1 MTHQVQFPNLGISV
15 EVNPIAFQVG
25 NFTIYWY
32 GIIIGIGFLL
42 AVLYGFSSCKKMNI
56 NKDHLLD
63 AIIAG
68 LLGGIIGAR
77 LYYVIFYPGDKYIT
91 NPMEIFNIKEGGLGI
106 YGGIIGGLLCGGI
119 VAKIRKMNL
128 FAVLDV
134 ASLGYLIG
142 QGVGRWGNF
151 VNQEAFGCATDLPWG
166 MYSDRTAAEVV
177 GNVHP
182 CFLYESILCLLGFV
196 LLHLFTRHLR
206 RYDGQTFLLYIIWY
220 GVTRFFIEG
229 LRTDSLLA
237 CRLGLFA
244 ARHRVQYIPFLVNH
258 AQFQCLFA
266 GRYNGETRF
275 GAAEYGPFDGLHLA
289 GERTGRI
296 GDIVDVAACHAYVLE
311 VVDVPADVHIH
322 LVLAQDGIET
332 CLHIRAFA
340 LVLRGFGIDGM
351 VSGNDNPVL
360 FGGSQYGIYPGK
372 LLLVIL
378 LAGIGIGLAV
388 VAVFVNHRG
397 GVYPKDADGSAVVLE
412 RLGIITGGHRSEEH
426 TSELQ
431 SH

>member
-106 YGGIIGGLLCGGI
+106 YGGIIGGMLCGGI

-142 QGVGRWGNF
+142 QGVGRWGN
-151 VNQEAFGCATDLPWG
+151 L
-166 MYSDRTAAEVV
+166 
-177 GNVHP
+177 
-182 CFLYESILCLLGFV
+182 
-196 LLHLFTRHLR
+196 
-206 RYDGQTFLLYIIWY
+206 
-220 GVTRFFIEG
+220 
-229 LRTDSLLA
+229 SL
-237 CRLGLFA
+237 
-244 ARHRVQYIPFLVNH
+244 I
-258 AQFQCLFA
+258 
-266 GRYNGETRF
+266 
-275 GAAEYGPFDGLHLA
+275 
-289 GERTGRI
+289 
-296 GDIVDVAACHAYVLE
+296 
-311 VVDVPADVHIH
+311 HI
-322 LVLAQDGIET
+322 
-332 CLHIRAFA
+332 
-340 LVLRGFGIDGM
+340 
-351 VSGNDNPVL
+351 
-360 FGGSQYGIYPGK
+360 
-372 LLLVIL
+372 
-378 LAGIGIGLAV
+378 
-388 VAVFVNHRG
+388 
-397 GVYPKDADGSAVVLE
+397 
-412 RLGIITGGHRSEEH
+412 
-426 TSELQ
+426 
-431 SH
+431 

>member
-106 YGGIIGGLLCGGI
+106 YGGIIGGMLCGGI

-229 LRTDSLLA
+229 LRTDSLL
-237 CRLGLFA
+237 LPGIDL
-244 ARHRVQYIPFLVNH
+244 RVSQ
-258 AQFQCLFA
+258 
-266 GRYNGETRF
+266 
-275 GAAEYGPFDGLHLA
+275 
-289 GERTGRI
+289 
-296 GDIVDVAACHAYVLE
+296 
-311 VVDVPADVHIH
+311 
-322 LVLAQDGIET
+322 VLA
-332 CLHIRAFA
+332 AASA
-340 LVLRGFGIDGM
+340 LV
-351 VSGNDNPVL
+351 
-360 FGGSQYGIYPGK
+360 
-372 LLLVIL
+372 
-378 LAGIGIGLAV
+378 
-388 VAVFVNHRG
+388 
-397 GVYPKDADGSAVVLE
+397 AVVLLIVFRNCHKLTGCGSRKAME
-412 RLGIITGGHRSEEH
+412 AAGLTVEDKVEKVRLTTLPKAPFSPA
-426 TSELQ
+426 
-431 SH
+431 

>member
-229 LRTDSLLA
+229 LRTDSLL
-237 CRLGLFA
+237 LPGIDL
-244 ARHRVQYIPFLVNH
+244 RVSQ
-258 AQFQCLFA
+258 
-266 GRYNGETRF
+266 
-275 GAAEYGPFDGLHLA
+275 
-289 GERTGRI
+289 
-296 GDIVDVAACHAYVLE
+296 
-311 VVDVPADVHIH
+311 
-322 LVLAQDGIET
+322 VLA
-332 CLHIRAFA
+332 AASA
-340 LVLRGFGIDGM
+340 LV
-351 VSGNDNPVL
+351 
-360 FGGSQYGIYPGK
+360 
-372 LLLVIL
+372 
-378 LAGIGIGLAV
+378 
-388 VAVFVNHRG
+388 
-397 GVYPKDADGSAVVLE
+397 AVVLLIVFRNCHKLTGCGSRKAME
-412 RLGIITGGHRSEEH
+412 AAGLTVEDKAEKVEIDDNTYKKVLAPGGELWFKTDNTDLYLATQRYLAEAGFEILCKTDDLHSEDAPGNIQSEHEVMFTAEGIKTKAIIARWNGEPETPEKLSTEQAEKVEN
-426 TSELQ
+426 TAE
-431 SH
+431 